1 MVFLLFAILGYIC
14 LFIFAVW
21 QLWMLL
27 RYILEGISLSKLAKR
42 RGFEAPWLAWV
53 PMARLWLLG
62 AVADQYC
69 HVVKGKD
76 RNRRITTLVLKI
88 VGQYLGL
95 MAIFSFLAA
104 CFVNDINMMLE
115 MESEGAL
122 LLTFLF
128 LFLSL
133 VALAGRGIAGI
144 GYHIW
149 EYIPISALYASSKPK
164 SARLYLVLSI
174 IFPFLLPFFIFSCR
188 KKDLGMYKDL
198 PADPL

>member
-1 MVFLLFAILGYIC
+1 MFFFVLAMLGTIC
-14 LFIFAVW
+14 LIILAVW

-53 PMARLWLLG
+53 PVARHWLLG

-88 VGQYLGL
+88 VGQYQGL
-95 MAIFSFLAA
+95 MAFFGFLATHL
-104 CFVNDINMMLE
+104 VNEINMMLE
-115 MESEGAL
+115 MESGGAL

-133 VALAGRGIAGI
+133 VALAGYGIAGI

-164 SARLYLVLSI
+164 NARVYLVLSI

-188 KKDLGMYKDL
+188 KKDLGMYREL
-198 PADPL
+198 SADPL